1 MYMTFFVL
9 FLVFSC
15 FFLYLFVVSENI
27 AIFAAKQCIKL
38 SSVRFA
44 RHTRKET
51 DTLLLF
57 FVFLEII
64 CEKVV

>member
-1 MYMTFFVL
+1 MYMTFLVL

-38 SSVRFA
+38 SSVSLC
-44 RHTRKET
+44 ET
-51 DTLLLF
+51 HEEGDGHVASF
-57 FVFLEII
+57 FCFFGNNL
-64 CEKVV
+64 